1 MDIHPQVKK
10 SIVLIG
16 LTALLIITVLSF
28 FNKAGQVG
36 NYYKFALDKLMG
48 YGLWLVPI
56 ILVLIIWRRKLI
68 FRIGLALFI
77 LSLLGLFQAS
87 GTKGGYLGLAASY
100 FLLKYAGL
108 PVSFIILFSLLAV
121 AVLISLNIP
130 VFELIKNKKQA
141 IKEKIIQRRG
151 KSRLAPTKTEQKERT
166 ESVESVGNDLK
177 PSPTWSAP
185 SMKLLEQDAG
195 ASVSAGNIEN
205 NQKIIQKTLE
215 NFGIMVEM
223 ADVNIGPTVTQ
234 YTLRPDIGV
243 KLSKITALQ
252 NDLALALA
260 AHPLRLEAPIPG
272 KSLVGIEVP
281 NQKISLVRLGP
292 LLANELFQ
300 EQKSLLTLALGRDV
314 AGQPF
319 YADLCRMPH
328 LLIAGSTG
336 SGKTICINNII
347 LSLLYKNSPE
357 NLKLILID
365 PKRVELTA
373 YNNIPH
379 LLTPVIVDHKKTIEI
394 LKWAVNEMEDRFKKL
409 QNAGVRN
416 IAGYKGD
423 DMPYLVIIIDEL
435 ADLMAAFGREVE
447 ATIVRLAQM
456 ARAVGIHLV
465 VSTQRPSV
473 EVITGLIK
481 ANITSRIAFQVA
493 SQVDSRT
500 ILDIGGAE
508 KLLGNG
514 DMLFL
519 SGDASKPKR
528 IQGALVTE
536 KEVKAVVKELSVGAG
551 HVLPVQELS
560 EKIEIKQK
568 IEPDD
573 ELYEEAKEL
582 VIRCGR
588 ASASMLQRYLKVG
601 YARAARLLDLLEA
614 NGIVSPGDGARP
626 REVRIKK

>member
-1 MDIHPQVKK
+1 MDINPQVKK
-10 SIVLIG
+10 AIILIG
-16 LTALLIITVLSF
+16 LSALLIITILSF
-28 FNKAGQVG
+28 LSQAGRLG
-36 NYYKFALDKLMG
+36 YYYKLVLEKLMG
-48 YGLWLVPI
+48 NGFWLMPV
-56 ILVLIIWRRKLI
+56 ILLLIIWQRKTV
-68 FRIGLALFI
+68 FRIGLALFVV
-77 LSLLGLFQAS
+77 SLLGIFQSA
-87 GTKGGYLGLAASY
+87 GLKGGYLGVAASY
-100 FLLKYAGL
+100 FLLKYAGT
-108 PVSFIILFSLLAV
+108 PVSFIILSSLLA
-121 AVLISLNIP
+121 AAALISLNIP
-130 VFELIKNKKQA
+130 VLELIKNKKQDL
-141 IKEKIIQRRG
+141 KEKIIQR
-151 KSRLAPTKTEQKERT
+151 KSEPEPEPET
-166 ESVESVGNDLK
+166 ESESVGTRHGAFLQQK
-177 PSPTWSAP
+177 SWQAP
-185 SMKLLEQDAG
+185 PMKLLEQDAG
-195 ASVSAGNIEN
+195 VSVSAGNIEN

-215 NFGIMVEM
+215 NFGIIVEM
-223 ADVNIGPTVTQ
+223 SDVNIGPTVTQ

-260 AHPLRLEAPIPG
+260 SHPLRIEAPIPG
-272 KSLVGIEVP
+272 KSLIGIEVP

-292 LLANELFQ
+292 LLEYENFK
-300 EQKSLLTLALGRDV
+300 KSKSNLAIALGRDV
-314 AGQPF
+314 AGQPY

-357 NLKLILID
+357 DLKFILID

-379 LLTPVIVDHKKTIEI
+379 LLTPVVVDHKKAIEV
-394 LKWAVNEMEDRFKKL
+394 LKWAINEMEERFKKL

-416 IAGYKGD
+416 IADYKD
-423 DMPYLVIIIDEL
+423 NDMPYLVIIIDEL

-447 ATIVRLAQM
+447 AVIVRLAQM

-536 KEVKAVVKELSVGAG
+536 KEIKAVVKELSVGAG
-551 HVLPVQELS
+551 HVLPKTQES
-560 EKIEIKQK
+560 ETQEIKEQIK
-568 IEPDD
+568 PDD
-573 ELYEEAKEL
+573 DLYEEAKEL
-582 VIRCGR
+582 VIRSRR

-601 YARAARLLDLLEA
+601 YARAARLLDILEA
-614 NGIVSPGDGARP
+614 NGIVGPADGARP
-626 REVRIKK
+626 RQVLVKQ